1 MIFESSAK
9 VRDDRII
16 ILFKSEMWP
25 LKVLKKKIDFGVED
39 FLCDTIRDNYRKI
52 IELEIYIRRNRY
64 TALLIMSLM
73 VNPK

>member
-39 FLCDTIRDNYRKI
+39 FRDNYRKI